1 MILIMRYRKLVW
13 ILWILSIM
21 NIMGCGAMNQQDK
34 IQGSVTYRER
44 IALPPN
50 AQLEIVL
57 ADVSL
62 ADAPYKAIAEKKIIP
77 AGQVPILF
85 ELNYDSN
92 KIMPNYTYAVMARI
106 TEDGKLLFINDQSY
120 QVLTRGQ
127 PNTVEMVLKRVN
139 TR

>member
-21 NIMGCGAMNQQDK
+21 NTMGCGAMNQQDK

-77 AGQVPILF
+77 AGQVPIQF
-85 ELNYDSN
+85 ELNFDPN
-92 KIMPNYTYAVMARI
+92 KIMSNYTYAVMARI

-120 QVLTRGQ
+120 QVLTRGR

>member
-1 MILIMRYRKLVW
+1 MKYRQLVLIVWTLPIL
-13 ILWILSIM
+13 
-21 NIMGCGAMNQQDK
+21 NIIGCGVMNQQDK

-85 ELNYDSN
+85 ELNYDPN

-120 QVLTRGQ
+120 QVITRGR
-127 PNTVEMVLKRVN
+127 PNTVEMDLKRVN

>member
-1 MILIMRYRKLVW
+1 MRYRKLVW

-21 NIMGCGAMNQQDK
+21 NIMGCGAMNRQDK

-92 KIMPNYTYAVMARI
+92 KIMSNYTYAVMARI

>member
-1 MILIMRYRKLVW
+1 MNLIMKYRQLIWIVW
-13 ILWILSIM
+13 TLPIL

-120 QVLTRGQ
+120 QVLTRGR
-127 PNTVEMVLKRVN
+127 PNTVEMVLKKVN
-139 TR
+139 TY

>member
-1 MILIMRYRKLVW
+1 MTYRQLVLIVWTLPIL
-13 ILWILSIM
+13 
-21 NIMGCGAMNQQDK
+21 NIMGCGVMNQQDK

-85 ELNYDSN
+85 ELNYDPN

-120 QVLTRGQ
+120 QVITRGR
-127 PNTVEMVLKRVN
+127 PNTVEMDLKRVN

>member
-1 MILIMRYRKLVW
+1 MRYRKLVW

-21 NIMGCGAMNQQDK
+21 NTMGCGAMNQQDK

-77 AGQVPILF
+77 AGQVPIQF
-85 ELNYDSN
+85 ELNFDPN
-92 KIMPNYTYAVMARI
+92 KIMSNYTYAVMARI

-120 QVLTRGQ
+120 QVLTRGR

>member
-1 MILIMRYRKLVW
+1 MNLIMKYRQLVW
-13 ILWILSIM
+13 IVWTLPIL
-21 NIMGCGAMNQQDK
+21 NIMGCGVMNQQDK

-62 ADAPYKAIAEKKIIP
+62 ADAPYKAIAQKKIIP

-85 ELNYDSN
+85 ELNFDPN
-92 KIMPNYTYAVMARI
+92 KIMSNYTYAVMARI

-120 QVLTRGQ
+120 QVLTSGR

>member
-120 QVLTRGQ
+120 QVLTRGR
-127 PNTVEMVLKRVN
+127 PNTVEMVLKKVN
-139 TR
+139 TY

>member
-1 MILIMRYRKLVW
+1 MNLIMKYRQLVW
-13 ILWILSIM
+13 IVWTLPIL
-21 NIMGCGAMNQQDK
+21 NIMGCGVMNQQDK

-85 ELNYDSN
+85 ELNYDPN

-120 QVLTRGQ
+120 QVITRGR
-127 PNTVEMVLKRVN
+127 PNTVEMDLKRVN